1 MDFSKVFDRR
11 DSADS
16 VMVPD
21 KLLTSPK
28 NAEAPARKAIDT
40 STESS
45 SDSSTEDDEVEQSWG
60 ALSARAIGNEPSF
73 SAECCICQEPM
84 VRPAIGGG
92 CAHHACLTCYEAWA
106 VHKPSCPTCRA
117 PVWHISVDFE
127 FGKAVGCD
135 MGEAKEATG
144 GNLLD
149 SRTIAGDTLG
159 SELFEASDSTAQG
172 AGETVV
178 LRMMVAP
185 AGITLGDE
193 GGKVVVRKVKKG
205 NGADRAGV
213 KVRDIISKVNGTE
226 VRDHATAVTFIER
239 RCAVGDC
246 ELTIVRR
253 RGSWMRILLRDLRDH
268 HHNQ

>member
-1 MDFSKVFDRR
+1 MLY
-11 DSADS
+11 
-16 VMVPD
+16 PH
-21 KLLTSPK
+21 LLAATLMGIHFFLLLCC
-28 NAEAPARKAIDT
+28 A
-40 STESS
+40 
-45 SDSSTEDDEVEQSWG
+45 G
-60 ALSARAIGNEPSF
+60 
-73 SAECCICQEPM
+73 CICQEPM

-159 SELFEASDSTAQG
+159 SELFEASDSTAPG